1 MANVIN
7 IPYEKRA
14 YLTVKEAAAYFRLGE
29 TKIREMTDGK
39 ECPFVLWNG
48 NKRLIRRK
56 KLEDYLNKQH
66 SI

>member
-29 TKIREMTDGK
+29 TKIREMTDGNTII
-39 ECPFVLWNG
+39 LITNTAATG
-48 NKRLIRRK
+48 NSLHNNITEE
-56 KLEDYLNKQH
+56 L
-66 SI
+66 